1 MTAFGKVEVLKGH
14 VLSQST
20 SKFGISQRTQMILCM
35 LGQSMVFEEG
45 SEVLQE
51 LLGLNMSAKQIQRVS
66 EHYGDK
72 FNGLVEANCGAVI
85 PELEKAAEGSVYV
98 MVDGSMLC
106 TRGDKRWREIKLG
119 RIFKRSQVVDIQD
132 NRRHIV
138 SSIYVSHFGDV
149 NHFFV
154 KLERHLTPY
163 KKKIIIGDGAA
174 WIWKWAEDNYPG
186 ALQILDYFHAK
197 EKLVLFAKQQF
208 ADEQKRKAW
217 IAHQCE
223 YLLKDQVQ
231 KVIKHI
237 QCLRAISPQAKEA
250 KQNTI
255 RYYVEH
261 EDRMR
266 YQYYRKKGL
275 MIGSGPIEA
284 AHRSVLQQ
292 RMKLSGQRWSI
303 KGAQGIA
310 NLRCYRKADQ
320 WKIVQNVIQA
330 AA

>member
-1 MTAFGKVEVLKGH
+1 MTTFGRVEAMKDH

-20 SKFGISQRTQMILCM
+20 SKFGMSQRTQIILCT
-35 LGQSMVFEEG
+35 LGQAMVFEEG
-45 SEVLQE
+45 SEVLE
-51 LLGLNMSAKQIQRVS
+51 EIIGLNMSAKQIQRVS
-66 EHYGDK
+66 EYYGDK
-72 FNGLVEANCGAVI
+72 FNGLIKSNCRAII
-85 PELEKAAEGSVYV
+85 PELEKPNASAVYV

-106 TRGDKRWREIKLG
+106 MRGKNRWREMKLA
-119 RIFKRSQVVDIQD
+119 RIFSNRQVIDIQD
-132 NRRHIV
+132 NRRQIT
-138 SSIYVSHFGDV
+138 SSIYVSHLGGVDQ
-149 NHFFV
+149 FFV

-208 ADEQKRKAW
+208 PDEQKRKSW
-217 IAHQCE
+217 IAQQCE
-223 YLLKDQVQ
+223 YLSNGQVQ
-231 KVIKHI
+231 KVIQHI
-237 QCLRAISPQAKEA
+237 KYLRAISPQCTEA
-250 KQNTI
+250 KQNII
-255 RYYVEH
+255 RYYLEH
-261 EDRMR
+261 EDRMM
-266 YQYYRKKGL
+266 YQYYREQGL

-303 KGAQGIA
+303 EGAQAIA

-320 WKIVQNVIQA
+320 WQIALKVIHA